1 MSCGR
6 AQSLVLVLHHQLHIP
21 GQLEL
26 GVSWQQTFVWPF
38 DNHQSQSTFAV
49 NIEKSHHLYEN
60 KKEIFVHIPFY
71 TSYLFI
77 MHFITEKLIM
87 QFITEKYN
95 HTIIPFPMVSV
106 KKSLLLHISHFL

>member
-6 AQSLVLVLHHQLHIP
+6 AQSLVLELHHQLHIP

-26 GVSWQQTFVWPF
+26 GVPWQQTFVWPF

-49 NIEKSHHLYEN
+49 NIEKSHYLYEN
-60 KKEIFVHIPFY
+60 KKEIFVHILFY

-77 MHFITEKLIM
+77 MH
-87 QFITEKYN
+87 FITEKYN